1 MIIGLDISTTQIDAA
16 IIALEHDVAGIPTV
30 TFRHATIPQTKGAEP
45 LYRRV
50 ERARH
55 MTRAI
60 APLFDDV
67 DGWDVQLCYI
77 EEPRGRFRNDA
88 LTGTFDSVCTAI
100 PARIA
105 VSGLQPQAW
114 RRELGLP
121 ARLSKDQAIQEAFDW
136 IYHHTPSSAG
146 YKTIEATPTEHQAEA
161 LLIAIAG
168 RQLNNRY
175 FAGAA

>member
-1 MIIGLDISTTQIDAA
+1 MIIGLDISTTRIDAA
-16 IIALEHDVAGIPTV
+16 IIPIDHDAGGIPTV

-50 ERARH
+50 ERARN

-60 APLFDDV
+60 APLFRDV
-67 DGWDVQLCYI
+67 DGWEIHLCYI

-88 LTGTFDSVCTAI
+88 LTGTFDSICTAI
-100 PARIA
+100 PTGIA
-105 VSGLQPQAW
+105 VSGFQPQAW
-114 RRELGLP
+114 RRELGLSP
-121 ARLSKDQAIQEAFDW
+121 RLSKTDAIVAAMEWLIDKR
-136 IYHHTPSSAG
+136 AG
-146 YKTIEATPTEHQAEA
+146 RITMNEHAAEA
-161 LLIAIAG
+161 LLIALAG